1 MKTTL
6 LALAATAASL
16 LTASTTSAQVATVP
30 GGNFDTW
37 ITRNSLEVP
46 QNWTTIDEALK
57 LGLGPLG
64 GLYNTVTVTKDAGSR
79 TGAFAAK
86 METKLDPFI
95 GTLLGPVPGGVIL
108 GSINATDLDVV
119 VEDRDISTAGGLP
132 FTTRAASMQFYYK
145 LTGTNALADSA
156 FALVSLTRTVNGTVQ
171 TIATGEVRL
180 QPATAYTLNTLPLTY
195 RSSLTPDSV
204 HIAFVSGLAVAPT
217 AGTILTVDDVT
228 MNGVVAS
235 TQNPAL
241 AAALT
246 VYPNPSASG
255 EFRLASLSNPAVAT
269 APYSITDA
277 TGRVVRS
284 AVAAPAS
291 LAAGRPLELNGLPAG
306 VYLLNL
312 RTPEGPVTRKLMLE

>member
-6 LALAATAASL
+6 LTLVAAAMSL
-16 LTASTTSAQVATVP
+16 LTTTTASAQVATVP
-30 GGNFDTW
+30 NGSFDTW
-37 ITRNSLEVP
+37 VTRTGLEVP
-46 QNWTTIDEALK
+46 QNWTTIDEAIK
-57 LGLGPLG
+57 SNPLFG
-64 GLYNTVTVTKDAGSR
+64 ALYSTLTTSKDAASR

-86 METKLDPFI
+86 METKTDLLLS
-95 GTLLGPVPGGVIL
+95 GLLGPIPGGVVL
-108 GSINATDLDVV
+108 GTVSANEAVDVL
-119 VEDRDISTAGGLP
+119 EDRAISTVGGLP

-156 FALVSLTRTVNGTVQ
+156 YALVSLTRTIGGVLQTVA
-171 TIATGEVRL
+171 IGELRL
-180 QPATAYTLNTLPLTY
+180 QPAATYTLATIPLTY
-195 RSSLTPDSV
+195 RSSIAPDSV
-204 HIAFVSGLAVAPT
+204 HIGFVSGLGEVRT

-235 TQNPAL
+235 NQNPAL

-284 AVAAPAS
+284 AVAAPTS
-291 LAAGRPLELNGLPAG
+291 SAAGRPLELKGLPAG

-312 RTPEGPVTRKLMLE
+312 STPEGPVTRKLLVK